1 MKFFIS
7 LFLLSFSL
15 VFAKDLTIAYP
26 VNVGA
31 LNPHLYS
38 PNQMFAQVLAY
49 ESLVR
54 YGEDGKIEPL
64 IASSWEV
71 SKDGKTYTFFIPKG
85 QKFAD
90 GTKLDAYAVEKN
102 FKAIMLNKERHS
114 WLGLTQKI
122 RAFKALDE
130 THFELKLDSAYS
142 ATLAELSLPR
152 PYRILAPSAFQS
164 EDTSKGIKKAI
175 GSGAFVLK
183 QTRLGE
189 YDIFEFNPY
198 YRGKKPNFDRLIIKV
213 LPDPNSRVLALQSKG
228 IDLLVGEDIISYE
241 NFKRLS
247 TDKNFVT
254 KQSGVQ
260 GTTMLTINASKDH
273 ATNDMKL
280 RRIIIQA
287 FCKDV
292 VMKGILLNLNQK
304 ANQLFHPSLPYADH
318 VRLEKEV
325 DCKSVKAYDKKVS
338 LDLVYIGTNPI
349 QKAIAEAL
357 QGDLARVNIHLNL
370 LASEEVSFYQRQ
382 RSGDF
387 DLIFNSTWGNPFDPH
402 SFLGSML
409 EPSHADFMAQ
419 KDLANKAE
427 IDKSIRAIL
436 NTADEQILR
445 KNYDFVL
452 NALQESYIYLPIN
465 YESIFAVYD
474 KAKIKHFEFGAMATE
489 FMLHKIEL
497 QE

>member
-7 LFLLSFSL
+7 LLLLSLNL
-15 VFAKDLTIAYP
+15 VFARDLIIAYP
-26 VNVGA
+26 VNVGV

-54 YGEDGKIEPL
+54 YNENGKIEPL
-64 IASSWEV
+64 IANSWEV

-90 GTKLDAYAVEKN
+90 GTKLDAYAVEQN

-122 RAFKALDE
+122 ASFKALDA

-152 PYRILAPSAFQS
+152 PYRILAPSAFKS

-175 GSGAFVLK
+175 GSGAFVLT
-183 QTRLGE
+183 QSRLGE
-189 YDIFEFNPY
+189 YDIFEFNPH

-228 IDLLVGEDIISYE
+228 VDLLVGKDIIGYE

-247 TDKNFVT
+247 KDKRFIT
-254 KQSGVQ
+254 KQSSVQ
-260 GTTMLTINASKDH
+260 GTTMLTINASKNR
-273 ATNDMKL
+273 ATNDINL
-280 RRIIIQA
+280 RKTIVNA
-287 FCKDV
+287 FCKDI
-292 VMKGILLNLNQK
+292 VMSGILLNLNEK
-304 ANQLFHPSLPYADH
+304 ANQLFHPSLPYADL
-318 VRLEKEV
+318 VKPEKEV
-325 DCKSVKAYDKKVS
+325 ACKSVKAYDKKVS

-357 QGDLARVNIHLNL
+357 QGDLARVNISLNL

-409 EPSHADFMAQ
+409 KPSHADFMAQ
-419 KDLANKAE
+419 KDLANKTE
-427 IDKSIRAIL
+427 IDKSIRTIL

-474 KAKIKHFEFGAMATE
+474 KTKIKHFEFGAMATE

-497 QE
+497 QD